1 MSGITIKDATPAD
14 AGFIARTVLCAM
26 GLAGYDEDHACIKD
40 FEEVC
45 SLPDTLYSYRNAR
58 IAFDGDE
65 PVGCLVSYSGDFYNE
80 FRDST
85 WDNLFTATG
94 FHLPEDPEAE
104 AGPGE
109 FYLDS
114 LAVVPEYRGHE
125 IGKLLLLD
133 GIEKGRREGFRVIGL
148 IVDKEHPRVQA
159 YYATLGFV
167 PEGEMMFFG
176 EPYTRMK
183 LKI

>member
-26 GLAGYDEDHACIKD
+26 GLAGYDEDHACIRD
-40 FEEVC
+40 FEAVC
-45 SLPDTLYSYRNAR
+45 SLPDTLYSYKNAR

-85 WDNLFTATG
+85 WSNLFTATG
-94 FHLPEDPEAE
+94 FHLPEDIEAE

-133 GIEKGRREGFRVIGL
+133 GIGKGRREGFRVIGL
-148 IVDKEHPRVQA
+148 IVDSTHPRVQA

-167 PEGEMMFFG
+167 PDGEMMFFG
-176 EPYTRMK
+176 EPYTRMR